1 MMSAM
6 RLLHRIYFSPG
17 FFGFGKIGS
26 YDYFS
31 HVEKA
36 LVARL
41 NASGD
46 EAVTSVLDVP
56 PTASIRRRAGR
67 LAELVSTTAGD
78 DGPVH
83 LIGHSTGGLDAR
95 MLASPRVLLPIPEGM
110 LAWMPRL
117 ASVTTIN
124 TPHYG
129 TPLASFFATVNGQ
142 RWLYLL
148 SVLTYVALTVGAPPF
163 AFVTA
168 MVLAMRRIEG
178 MLGLDVKIVDGLGR
192 SILRALDDSQSAE
205 LRLFLEGIL
214 TDQGAVI
221 QLMPEAMDL
230 FHAGIADRE
239 DVVYQCTA
247 SMAPP
252 PSARKWLMRLP
263 NPWEALQAT
272 IFTALYGIASRYD
285 ETYPCAPRDVDDDAE
300 ARMRSAFG
308 RLPGARSNDGVIPIL
323 SQVWGKLVWAG
334 YGDHLDVLGHFSP
347 DSPPGVP
354 PAQATPATPAAA
366 HVDWLRSGSG
376 FNEVKF
382 ETMIAAIGD
391 GIVASAERWRTPTGA

>member
-1 MMSAM
+1 MMAPM
-6 RLLHRIYFSPG
+6 RLHHRIYLSPG

-46 EAVTSVLDVP
+46 DASTWVLDVP
-56 PTASIRRRAGR
+56 PTASIRRRASR
-67 LAELVSTTAGD
+67 LAELVSSTAGD
-78 DGPVH
+78 QGPVH

-95 MLASPRVLLPIPEGM
+95 MLASPEVILPVPNSM
-110 LAWMPRL
+110 LSWMPRL

-124 TPHYG
+124 APHYG
-129 TPLASFFATVNGQ
+129 TPLASFFATANGQ

-148 SVLTYVALTVGAPPF
+148 SVLTYVALTVGAPPLT
-163 AFVTA
+163 FVSA

-178 MLGLDVKIVDGLGR
+178 MLGLEVKILDGLGR
-192 SILRALDDSQSAE
+192 SVLRLLDDAQSAE
-205 LRLFLEGIL
+205 VRAFLEAIL

-230 FHAGIADRE
+230 FHAGIGDRPG
-239 DVVYQCTA
+239 VVYQCTA

-263 NPWEALQAT
+263 NPWETLQAT

-285 ETYPCAPRDVDDDAE
+285 ETYPCAPRDVDDEAE
-300 ARMRSAFG
+300 ARMRRAFG
-308 RLPGARSNDGVIPIL
+308 RVPGARSNDGVVPIL
-323 SQVWGKLVWAG
+323 SQVWGKLVWVG
-334 YGDHLDVLGHFSP
+334 YGDHLDVLGHFHPEGSSHP
-347 DSPPGVP
+347 ERPM
-354 PAQATPATPAAA
+354 PAGLPSAG

-376 FNEVKF
+376 FNEPKF

-391 GIVASAERWRTPTGA
+391 GVVAAAERWRNPLRT